1 MSKAEKK
8 ENIHMESLRQSKTK
22 EVWHQFTKNKG
33 AVIALI
39 LLTLI
44 ILIALFSGLIWD
56 YEDVVIKQNISEK
69 LQSPSLQYPFGTDHV
84 GRDMLA
90 RIGYGTRYSLIIA
103 VTSVLISLLAGGT
116 VGAIAGYYGGKA
128 ETVIMRITDMCTM
141 IPNALMAIAI
151 IAILGIKTSNLVIAL
166 GISNIPIFTRI
177 TRASVMM
184 VRNNEYMEASR
195 AIGASNLYTLFRHA
209 LPNSMSQI
217 FVQATL
223 QIGNCIISASA
234 LSFLGVGVPV
244 PTPEWG
250 ALLSMGRKYIQS
262 APYLTLFPGL
272 AIFVTVMLINLVGD
286 GLRDALDPKLKR

>member
-1 MSKAEKK
+1 MNKTGKK
-8 ENIHMESLRQSKTK
+8 RENPDSMHQSKIK

-33 AVIALI
+33 AVIALG
-39 LLTLI
+39 LLGLI
-44 ILIALFSGLIWD
+44 VLIALFSGIIWD
-56 YEDVVIKQNISEK
+56 YEEVVIKQDISQK
-69 LQSPSLQYPFGTDHV
+69 LQGPSLKHPLGTDHV

-103 VTSVLISLLAGGT
+103 VTSVLISLLAGGAM
-116 VGAIAGYYGGKA
+116 GAVAGYYGGKI
-128 ETVIMRITDMCTM
+128 ETVIMRLTDMCTM
-141 IPNALMAIAI
+141 IPSALMAIAI
-151 IAILGIKTSNLVIAL
+151 IAILGIKSTNLVIAL

-184 VRNNEYMEASR
+184 VRNNEYIEAAR
-195 AIGASNLYTLFRHA
+195 AIGASNLYILFRHA

-234 LSFLGVGVPV
+234 LSFIGVGVPV

-250 ALLSMGRKYIQS
+250 ALLSLGRKYIQS

-272 AIFVTVMLINLVGD
+272 AIFITVMLINLVGD